1 MPRGK
6 DKGQRTR
13 RKQTSSELKEKKRK
27 RAAELR
33 HAAEEKIACEKA
45 ARTAFFD
52 APKTTATSCA
62 TQNTRSDEDPGK
74 NCKSVALTP
83 CFGVIV
89 PLSLIFSP

>member
-13 RKQTSSELKEKKRK
+13 RKQTPSELKEKKRK

-33 HAAEEKIACEKA
+33 HAAEACEKA

-52 APKTTATSCA
+52 APRTTVTSCA
-62 TQNTRSDEDPGK
+62 TQDARSDKDPGK
-74 NCKSVALTP
+74 IENQLH
-83 CFGVIV
+83 
-89 PLSLIFSP
+89 